1 VSTIA
6 VRRRF
11 GGRCNSAFPA
21 LGGRSDALVQQC
33 QSARLARTS
42 QRLSL
47 QQLAN
52 TILKPFLKGLIG
64 SSTRVIAQ
72 ELTNRR
78 IATRSGDKNWKAM
91 TVLRVMGGLA

>member
-1 VSTIA
+1 
-6 VRRRF
+6 
-11 GGRCNSAFPA
+11 
-21 LGGRSDALVQQC
+21 
-33 QSARLARTS
+33 
-42 QRLSL
+42 
-47 QQLAN
+47 
-52 TILKPFLKGLIG
+52 LKGLIG